1 MNKKKWG
8 ISIAVVVMLVFSA
21 FGIYTYNSFFDPQT
35 ITVYVTDQNNMQLSN
50 VSVQGVMPVP
60 PTMGNGLETVFFGTT
75 DQYGICTITNFSMID
90 MVAHAWRSYQGN
102 IEFNA
107 SSPNILLFMTYQNN
121 KGVFLTSGS
130 VPLSS
135 NNLLNGKSFNGQ
147 FKINTSANPDF
158 PNINLSNAVKGPSP
172 LLGTPLPPY
181 YHIGGAFY
189 WTLVNH
195 TIWPSQNST
204 GKIPIGWIT
213 VQGTGPVNCT
223 LAISLFSQSNEYVN
237 VGIATDVNV
246 PGATVGYKT
255 GGSIWQTNQSYAG
268 GANTP
273 TVTPG
278 NSVYLYIVGQLEGGL
293 YQLVES
299 TLWGWYY
306 FDNYMYETG
315 IVNIPIDLQK
325 NIEMGYASGLPPQIS
340 TIDLNY
346 SYNLFTELSPG
357 ENNKTYSTQFVADYT
372 SFDSNWIN
380 IGVPVG
386 SILQYAKLLS
396 SNLASVIS
404 LACAVTFNTQTTT
417 GGLGWVQYG
426 VNDQNYLYAY
436 VMVGNTIYNLG
447 NGATGIVPL
456 MGIDIQGV
464 SASGGGG
471 CVLYNT
477 NITLANGSTVPV
489 QNLNAGSEILSYNY
503 NTKQYENA
511 IISSVSYSNVSNII
525 DINNGLLY
533 MSGLE
538 DQPMLVKMQDGI
550 IEATTLGMLNSGMQ
564 VYLPLLSKWLPVTN
578 IKLLTGNFTVYDI
591 RTMGNVD
598 YIANGVLIIPK

>member
-130 VPLSS
+130 VSLSS

-172 LLGTPLPPY
+172 LLGTPLPQY
-181 YHIGGAFY
+181 YHIGDAFY

-273 TVTPG
+273 TVNPG

-315 IVNIPIDLQK
+315 IVNIPIDLKK

-464 SASGGGG
+464 SASGG
-471 CVLYNT
+471 
-477 NITLANGSTVPV
+477 
-489 QNLNAGSEILSYNY
+489 
-503 NTKQYENA
+503 
-511 IISSVSYSNVSNII
+511 
-525 DINNGLLY
+525 
-533 MSGLE
+533 
-538 DQPMLVKMQDGI
+538 
-550 IEATTLGMLNSGMQ
+550 
-564 VYLPLLSKWLPVTN
+564 
-578 IKLLTGNFTVYDI
+578 
-591 RTMGNVD
+591 
-598 YIANGVLIIPK
+598 